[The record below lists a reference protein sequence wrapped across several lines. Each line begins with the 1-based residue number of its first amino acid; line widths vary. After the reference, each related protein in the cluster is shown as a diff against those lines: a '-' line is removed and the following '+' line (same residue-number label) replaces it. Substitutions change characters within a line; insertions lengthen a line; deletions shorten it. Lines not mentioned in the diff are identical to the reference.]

1 MKLRPPLLSSG
12 EYTALVFAGA
22 LDLRSALE
30 LLKARGAA
38 MARAAALEPTGMMT
52 VVGLDDAELAPL
64 CAAHACTVA
73 NQLFP
78 KGRVVAGRVAD
89 LAALEQAVA
98 ATGKSGLRTIVQKVS
113 GGFHSPFM
121 APAAGELRAAL
132 DAARVQPPD
141 RAVYSNV
148 TAKPHD
154 ADADAVRDA
163 LVAQLTAGV
172 RWEDTVRDALATR
185 AVEAFYEPAPGAQ
198 LKSMMKRID
207 ADAWKTVRGV

>member
-1 MKLRPPLLSSG
+1 M
-12 EYTALVFAGA
+12 
-22 LDLRSALE
+22 
-30 LLKARGAA
+30 
-38 MARAAALEPTGMMT
+38 
-52 VVGLDDAELAPL
+52 
-64 CAAHACTVA
+64 
-73 NQLFP
+73 
-78 KGRVVAGRVAD
+78 
-89 LAALEQAVA
+89 
-98 ATGKSGLRTIVQKVS
+98 
-113 GGFHSPFM
+113 
-121 APAAGELRAAL
+121 
-132 DAARVQPPD
+132 
-141 RAVYSNV
+141 